1 MRSRIALGISSAIA
15 LSSCLALA
23 GVATAATPDARPA
36 GHHAHHKHFAT
47 GLDLAALKAHSHAMR
62 ANFATPQTLAAM
74 APLPR
79 VGAAPAS
86 ADLSQYAL
94 SPGDQGQVGS
104 CVTWATGY
112 TGYGILMS
120 EQGISGAPMAPMY
133 IYSQI
138 AQGND
143 QGTYASVALPM
154 EQQQGI
160 DTQADY
166 WQGTTDFTTQPDA
179 NETANAAGYKLSGF
193 AELPTSGDQA
203 RAAIEDAI
211 SQGEPVPFGFS
222 VQQSFM
228 DLNSQTASDY
238 SYMPGDTSSDP
249 VVGGHEITIVGYNDQ
264 GVTIENSWGTSNWG
278 NGGFANLPWSFFN
291 AGVVDEVHAMGK
303 LATN

>member
-1 MRSRIALGISSAIA
+1 MRSRIAIGIAGTLA

-23 GVATAATPDARPA
+23 GTATAATPNARPA
-36 GHHAHHKHFAT
+36 GHHVHHKHFAT
-47 GLDLAALKAHSHAMR
+47 GLDLTALKAHQHMMR
-62 ANFATPQTLAAM
+62 PAAATAQSLSAIAPFA
-74 APLPR
+74 R
-79 VGAAPAS
+79 SGAAPAS
-86 ADLSQYAL
+86 ADLTQYAL

-112 TGYGILMS
+112 TGYGVLMN

-143 QGTYASVALPM
+143 SGTYASVALPM

-160 DTQADY
+160 DTQSDY

-179 NETANAAGYKLSGF
+179 NETANAASYKLSGF
-193 AELPTSGDQA
+193 VQLPTSGDAA
-203 RAAIEDAI
+203 RTAIEDAI
-211 SQGEPVPFGFS
+211 SQGEPVPIGFS

-238 SYMPGDTSSDP
+238 SYVPGDTSSDP
-249 VVGGHEITIVGYNDQ
+249 VVGGHEITIVAYNDQ

-291 AGVVDEVHAMGK
+291 AGVVDEAHAMGK
-303 LATN
+303 LVA

>member
-1 MRSRIALGISSAIA
+1 MRSGISAGIAAALA
-15 LSSCLALA
+15 LSS
-23 GVATAATPDARPA
+23 GVALTGTAAAAVPA
-36 GHHAHHKHFAT
+36 AHHRVHHKHFAT
-47 GLDLAALKAHSHAMR
+47 GLDLAALKAHRHALR
-62 ANFATPQTLAAM
+62 PAAATARDLSAM
-74 APLPR
+74 APLAR
-79 VGAAPAS
+79 QGAAPAS
-86 ADLSQYAL
+86 ADLTQYAL

-112 TGYGILMS
+112 TGYGILMN

-160 DTQADY
+160 DTQSDY
-166 WQGTTDFTTQPDA
+166 WQGTTDYTTQPDA
-179 NETANAAGYKLSGF
+179 NETANAGRYKLSGF
-193 AELPTSGDQA
+193 AELPTSGTAA

-211 SQGEPVPFGFS
+211 SQGEPVPIGFS

-228 DLNSQTASDY
+228 DLNADTASDY
-238 SYMPGDTSSDP
+238 SYMPGDTGSDP
-249 VVGGHEITIVGYNDQ
+249 VVGGHEITIVAYNEQ
-264 GVTIENSWGTSNWG
+264 GVTIENSWGTGSWG
-278 NGGFANLPWSFFN
+278 NGGFANLPWSFFD

-303 LATN
+303 LA